1 MSWSIGREQLPLPL
15 LLATDFDG
23 TLAPIV
29 PDPMAA
35 RALPDA
41 VAALWRLSRIPGVSL
56 AVVSGRSLDAMEV
69 LGRDL
74 PPHWRAGEHGQSL
87 LDPEGVP
94 VGAPPQ
100 EDPRLDALFRQ
111 AQEIV
116 DAFPGLGL
124 ERKARSVALH
134 SRSLTENRDGA
145 QEAVH
150 LWCRE
155 AIRTGFLLV
164 PGREVMEL
172 QLPGDGKWQAI
183 EAVKE
188 RTGAHCI
195 VYAGDDVTDMEA
207 LAKLGEHPDGHAV
220 WVSSPERETPSF
232 RLDGIVAG
240 PEGWAQALVELA
252 SMLEESR

>member
-1 MSWSIGREQLPLPL
+1 MPL

-35 RALPDA
+35 RALPEA
-41 VAALWRLSRIPGVSL
+41 VAALWRLSRIPGVNL
-56 AVVSGRSLDAMEV
+56 AVVSGRSLEAMDV
-69 LGRDL
+69 LCRDL
-74 PPHWRAGEHGQSL
+74 PPHWKAGEHGQSL

-94 VGAPPQ
+94 VGVPPQ
-100 EDPRLDALFRQ
+100 DDPRLDALYGK

-124 ERKARSVALH
+124 ERKARSVAIH
-134 SRSLTENRDGA
+134 SRTLVGDRDAA

-150 LWCRE
+150 RWCRE
-155 AIRTGFLLV
+155 AITTGFQLV
-164 PGREVMEL
+164 PGREVMEV

-183 EAVKE
+183 GAVQEKV
-188 RTGAHCI
+188 GARFTI
-195 VYAGDDVTDMEA
+195 YAGDDVTDMEA

-232 RLDGIVAG
+232 RLDGMVSG
-240 PEGWAQALVELA
+240 PQGWAMALGTLA
-252 SMLEESR
+252 NMLEESR